1 MLLWQLAHICITLTH
16 KSNNHIM
23 KHKVQFILG
32 VSSKGQSLL
41 DNASYTA
48 KVNEAKRLRE
58 DLNVANPK
66 DFTV

>member
-1 MLLWQLAHICITLTH
+1 MILRVGPGKKIKIT
-16 KSNNHIM
+16 KEV
-23 KHKVQFILG
+23 VQFILG

-41 DNASYTA
+41 DNASYTP

>member
-1 MLLWQLAHICITLTH
+1 MILRVGPGKKIKIT
-16 KSNNHIM
+16 KEV
-23 KHKVQFILG
+23 VQFILG

-48 KVNEAKRLRE
+48 KVNEAKRLCE

-66 DFTV
+66 DFTVSRSALRE